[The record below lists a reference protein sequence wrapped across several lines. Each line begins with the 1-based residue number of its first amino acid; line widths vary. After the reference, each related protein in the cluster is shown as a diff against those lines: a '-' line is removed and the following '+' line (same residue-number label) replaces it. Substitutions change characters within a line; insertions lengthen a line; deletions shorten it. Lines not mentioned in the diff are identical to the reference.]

1 MTDHL
6 SAGTR
11 ARYRQGLLPVD
22 EFLAADDHLAACAA
36 CREAMAPPLAHAAE
50 SMRDAIRGP
59 HLTYEQI
66 EAYVDERDDGLDGAS
81 AHLELCA
88 MCAEDVADITERRTS
103 TPMPVWLAAAAIAI
117 LVLGTLLA
125 IRRPETPR
133 ITPTPAPPV
142 IATPPVILTPIRTPE
157 LPPVDPILRQ
167 LASGILPSAALVGD
181 LRPSRER
188 TRGDET
194 DTSLAVLAPIGV
206 IEETRP
212 LFRWTTR
219 SGATYTVEVFDAS
232 YRGVARS
239 DALRTNQWRP
249 SNPLA
254 RGAIY
259 SWQVTENDERTAP
272 APPAPPARFKIIS
285 AAAANEIGKAKTAL
299 EKALLYAREGIVDRA
314 LEEMRRIDD
323 PTPEVRKAIETLRRY
338 QPAPTTTKPA
348 Q

>member
-22 EFLAADDHLAACAA
+22 EFLAADDHLTTCAA

-59 HLTYEQI
+59 HLNYEQI
-66 EAYVDERDDGLDGAS
+66 EAYVDGRGDGRADAS
-81 AHLELCA
+81 AHFELCA
-88 MCAEDVADITERRTS
+88 MCAEEVADLAERRT
-103 TPMPVWLAAAAIAI
+103 TPSIVWLAAAAIATV
-117 LVLGTLLA
+117 VLGTLLA

-133 ITPTPAPPV
+133 ITPAPAPPV
-142 IATPPVILTPIRTPE
+142 IAAPPVIRTPIRTPE
-157 LPPVDPILRQ
+157 LPPIDPILRQ

-188 TRGDET
+188 TRGDEA
-194 DTSLAVLAPIGV
+194 DASLAVLAPIGV

-212 LFRWTTR
+212 LFRWTMR
-219 SGATYTVEVFDAS
+219 NGATYTVEVFDAS

-239 DALRTNQWRP
+239 DAQRTNQWRP

-259 SWQVTENDERTAP
+259 SWQVTENDEHIAP
-272 APPAPPARFKIIS
+272 APPAPPARFKVIS
-285 AAAANEIGKAKTAL
+285 AASANEIGKAKTAL
-299 EKALLYAREGIVDRA
+299 DKALLYAREGIVDRA
-314 LEEMRRIDD
+314 LEEMQRIDD